1 MTAAAPDTGRNAN
14 WPDPALTP
22 KPSPDLPP
30 AAVLR
35 PQRSGGRSVTQ
46 ALVHLGIPKTGSST
60 IQKFLA
66 ANVQALA
73 AQGIGYLPSPL
84 AKNHIDYLVITFDR
98 LGKLIDDVPLRL
110 RLGITD
116 LTDQHAWASKAE
128 AKIAADLAQ
137 FPGKRWLISC
147 EMLGW
152 PFRSEDFCRAFQD
165 WAQGIFSS
173 VQYIVFLRAQD
184 SWLCSEYSQ
193 RLRNGST
200 DTLATLC
207 QFPGAPDYNAFLN
220 RWERVAGPENVTAR
234 LYPGSQANW
243 NLITDFCAAA
253 GIDPTGFARPRQ
265 ENLRLSSGQ
274 ADRLLRL
281 NRVFARRPDT
291 RARHVLRAVLRNLIL
306 HVWPDRSEPLALDP
320 AMTRTLRLAVAP
332 SNETLRRTRFAD
344 RDSLFPAMHPPHSPL
359 PMGSHPIMETR

>member
-1 MTAAAPDTGRNAN
+1 M
-14 WPDPALTP
+14 
-22 KPSPDLPP
+22 
-30 AAVLR
+30 
-35 PQRSGGRSVTQ
+35 Q

-73 AQGIGYLPSPL
+73 AQGIGYRPSPL
-84 AKNHIDYLVITFDR
+84 TKNHIEYLVITFDR

-116 LTDQHAWASKAE
+116 LASQHAWAKAAE
-128 AKIAADLAQ
+128 QRIKADLAQ

-152 PFRSEDFCRAFQD
+152 PFRPEDFCRAFQD
-165 WAQGIFSS
+165 WAQGIFGA
-173 VQYIVFLRAQD
+173 VTYIVFLRAQD

-200 DTLATLC
+200 ETLAALC
-207 QFPGAPDYNAFLN
+207 QHPGAPDYNAFLG
-220 RWERVAGPENVTAR
+220 RWERVAGPGNVTAR
-234 LYPGSQANW
+234 LYPNSTANGD
-243 NLITDFCAAA
+243 LITDFCTTA
-253 GIDPTGFARPRQ
+253 GIDPTGMRRPPQ
-265 ENLRLSSGQ
+265 ENQRLSSGQ

-281 NRVFARRPDT
+281 NRFFARRPDT

-306 HVWPDRSEPLALDP
+306 QFGPDRSGPLALDP
-320 AMTRTLRLAVAP
+320 ARAGTLCRAVAP

-344 RDSLFPAMHPPHSPL
+344 RDSLFPAMHAPHSPL